1 MKLIM
6 ILYLLC
12 RFEFGNLFHYCS
24 SYTTL
29 VGPYRSVMN
38 SRLLEY
44 CTENNACIGVK
55 GKNEVGNIAETLK
68 KLNLYSVATSG
79 K

>member
-1 MKLIM
+1 MTVNNDS
-6 ILYLLC
+6 LY
-12 RFEFGNLFHYCS
+12 EFGNLCHYWS
-24 SYTTL
+24 LYTAL
-29 VGPYRSVMN
+29 AGPYQSVMN

-44 CTENNACIGVK
+44 CTENEACIGVK

>member
-1 MKLIM
+1 
-6 ILYLLC
+6 
-12 RFEFGNLFHYCS
+12 
-24 SYTTL
+24 
-29 VGPYRSVMN
+29 MN
-38 SRLLEY
+38 CRLLEY

-79 K
+79 E

>member
-1 MKLIM
+1 M

-12 RFEFGNLFHYCS
+12 RFEFGNLSHYWFLN
-24 SYTTL
+24 TTL
-29 VGPYRSVMN
+29 NGPHWSVMN

-44 CTENNACIGVK
+44 CTENDACIGVK